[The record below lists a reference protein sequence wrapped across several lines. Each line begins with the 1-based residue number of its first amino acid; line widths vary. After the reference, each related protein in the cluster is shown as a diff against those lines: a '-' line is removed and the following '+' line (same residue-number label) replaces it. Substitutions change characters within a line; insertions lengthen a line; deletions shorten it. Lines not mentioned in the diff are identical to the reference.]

1 MLLLGKDFQT
11 KVCETLCNIFTLQ
24 TCPRLSCVRY
34 ILKIDLNLCY
44 YFADFN
50 FDFFFFTENKAQS
63 ILEYLGQFGLKPS
76 GLTHQNMEEIRNH
89 LQNLNQP
96 NYYMPMIIA
105 SVIGGVILLVLIIVG
120 GLYLKRTTTYKAII
134 SGGDRRNQKASFT
147 NRAFK
152 VCSYWYL
159 AKIYFVSG

>member
-1 MLLLGKDFQT
+1 MLLLGKGFQT
-11 KVCETLCNIFTLQ
+11 KVCVFLCNIFTLQ
-24 TCPRLSCVRY
+24 TCPHLSCGRY
-34 ILKIDLNLCY
+34 ILKMNLKWCY
-44 YFADFN
+44 YFANFN
-50 FDFFFFTENKAQS
+50 FDLFFFTENKAQS

-152 VCSYWYL
+152 VC
-159 AKIYFVSG
+159 I

>member
-1 MLLLGKDFQT
+1 MQT
-11 KVCETLCNIFTLQ
+11 YPHLICGQ
-24 TCPRLSCVRY
+24 Y
-34 ILKIDLNLCY
+34 I
-44 YFADFN
+44 DFN
-50 FDFFFFTENKAQS
+50 LDLFFTENKAQS

-152 VCSYWYL
+152 VCT
-159 AKIYFVSG
+159 

>member
-1 MLLLGKDFQT
+1 MQT
-11 KVCETLCNIFTLQ
+11 Y
-24 TCPRLSCVRY
+24 PHLSCGQY
-34 ILKIDLNLCY
+34 ID
-44 YFADFN
+44 
-50 FDFFFFTENKAQS
+50 FDFDLFFTENKAQS

-152 VCSYWYL
+152 VCT
-159 AKIYFVSG
+159 

>member
-1 MLLLGKDFQT
+1 
-11 KVCETLCNIFTLQ
+11 
-24 TCPRLSCVRY
+24 
-34 ILKIDLNLCY
+34 
-44 YFADFN
+44 
-50 FDFFFFTENKAQS
+50 
-63 ILEYLGQFGLKPS
+63 
-76 GLTHQNMEEIRNH
+76 MEEIRNH

-152 VCSYWYL
+152 VGILLMSKITIW
-159 AKIYFVSG
+159 AKNGKIADFSLKS